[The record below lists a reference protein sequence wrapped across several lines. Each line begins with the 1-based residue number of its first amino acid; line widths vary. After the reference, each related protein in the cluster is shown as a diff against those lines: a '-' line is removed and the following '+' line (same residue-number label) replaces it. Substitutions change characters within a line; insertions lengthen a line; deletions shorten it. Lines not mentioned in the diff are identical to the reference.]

1 MQQRIERGII
11 MESEKKKEKAEADES
26 GHSEKQSDLDAEIQA
41 GEWQQIRKFKVYQD
55 RSRQGKIIAMHKA
68 VTNRLNQLNRLY
80 YDLVSKDPNG
90 GEKLLVELRKLRVM
104 QDILLQ
110 CLVWE
115 PKGELRKE
123 LVSDEIWELIK

>member
-1 MQQRIERGII
+1 
-11 MESEKKKEKAEADES
+11 MEKEKSSEKKEKVETDES

-41 GEWQQIRKFKVYQD
+41 GEWQQIRKFKVYQN

-68 VTNRLNQLNRLY
+68 VSNRLNQLSKLY

-90 GEKLLVELRKLRVM
+90 GEKLLSELRKLRIM
-104 QDILLQ
+104 QDVLLQ

-115 PKGELRKE
+115 PKGELKKDM
-123 LVSDEIWELIK
+123 VPQEIWELIE